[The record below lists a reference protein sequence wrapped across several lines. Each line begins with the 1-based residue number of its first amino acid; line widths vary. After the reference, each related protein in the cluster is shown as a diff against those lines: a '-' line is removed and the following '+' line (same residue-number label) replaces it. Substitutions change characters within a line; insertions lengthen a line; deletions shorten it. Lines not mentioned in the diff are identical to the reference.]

1 MILSM
6 RAVDWNRR
14 EQPQPSLLPLP
25 PQVPPPQPWLI
36 VMFASPPPP
45 KNLLQAPALIWKPN
59 LVYDQAGDDEKR
71 LVLVGVQT
79 EATGQVTA
87 MVVARIERK
96 PERLCAGDEFQ
107 EVGDVVQMD

>member
-1 MILSM
+1 
-6 RAVDWNRR
+6 
-14 EQPQPSLLPLP
+14 
-25 PQVPPPQPWLI
+25 LI

-79 EATGQVTA
+79 EVTG
-87 MVVARIERK
+87 
-96 PERLCAGDEFQ
+96 
-107 EVGDVVQMD
+107 